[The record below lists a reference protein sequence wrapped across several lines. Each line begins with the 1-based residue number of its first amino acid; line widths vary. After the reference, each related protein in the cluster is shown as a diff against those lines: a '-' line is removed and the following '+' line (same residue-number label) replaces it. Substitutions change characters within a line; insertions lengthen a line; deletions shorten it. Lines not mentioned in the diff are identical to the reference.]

1 MWVSFKDVHIL
12 EFKLLFFVLGG
23 KWVIMR
29 KWHICEVKKGASNIL
44 FVGNFMN
51 QHQHTA
57 NNFSVFFFLLLFFS

>member
-1 MWVSFKDVHIL
+1 MG
-12 EFKLLFFVLGG
+12 LFQGCSHLRVETPFFLLGG